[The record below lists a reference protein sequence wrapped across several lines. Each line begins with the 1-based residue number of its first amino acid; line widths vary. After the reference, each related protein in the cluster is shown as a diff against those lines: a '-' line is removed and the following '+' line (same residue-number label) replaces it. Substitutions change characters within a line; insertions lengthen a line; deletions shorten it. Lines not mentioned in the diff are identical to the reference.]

1 MTHRTTITFDDEVY
15 LFLNDIAGDN
25 RSAYINE
32 LLKQERK
39 NFLKQAL
46 IKANREEAAD
56 LDSQE
61 ELQAWESTL
70 SDGLSNLIS
79 SNSILLDRSGTGHR
93 RGNQEIKNLCHYSER
108 TG

>member
-1 MTHRTTITFDDEVY
+1 MTHRTTITLDDEVY

-46 IKANREEAAD
+46 IKANQEEAAD
-56 LDSQE
+56 LDYQE
-61 ELQAWESTL
+61 ELQAWENTV
-70 SDGLSNLIS
+70 SDGLP
-79 SNSILLDRSGTGHR
+79 D
-93 RGNQEIKNLCHYSER
+93 E
-108 TG
+108 

>member
-1 MTHRTTITFDDEVY
+1 MTYRTTITLDDEVY

-46 IKANREEAAD
+46 IKANQEEATD
-56 LDSQE
+56 LDYQE
-61 ELQAWESTL
+61 ELQAWENTL
-70 SDGLSNLIS
+70 SDGLSN
-79 SNSILLDRSGTGHR
+79 D
-93 RGNQEIKNLCHYSER
+93 
-108 TG
+108 